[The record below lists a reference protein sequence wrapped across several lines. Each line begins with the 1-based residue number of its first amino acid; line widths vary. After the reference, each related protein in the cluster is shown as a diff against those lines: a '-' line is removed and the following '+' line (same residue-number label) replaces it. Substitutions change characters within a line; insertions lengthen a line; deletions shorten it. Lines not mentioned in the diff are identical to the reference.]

1 MRGILAVAA
10 LIIALLFILIEAGIG
25 FRRGVF
31 KSLARAGMLLVI
43 GIILFFAIPW
53 LAETVILLVVNQLAP
68 GEECTTLA
76 EAAKNIVD
84 MTAKDADI
92 TVVVPLVETLLA
104 VAATIVI
111 PLLFVVAFW
120 LLKLISWPVFALV
133 CRWFEKDVAPEEK
146 QPLTLNSKLYGAG
159 VGIVMGAV
167 LGAITFMPVA
177 QLSKSIEPVGQ
188 ECLQKVSVSGTVD
201 ACFFWPDSLAA
212 KFYETVQLDA
222 LSSVMYRSLAKVEI
236 RGREYTQK
244 DLDELLAVVPEA
256 IEVVDVLDGFQTEK
270 LAEAVPPAK
279 ALVNEVFELSVF
291 SDKNKLAA
299 LRYAAEQGLQQTESN
314 PLTRAV
320 QSAVNKMTLE
330 EIENDIVGIMDVV
343 VLLDKYGLM
352 DVKSIETLDT
362 RKLEDGFAGEFAD
375 AVYELK
381 LAETVVPA
389 MVDMLLEEL
398 LSELGVAVVPCG
410 KIENFQETKDDFK
423 ELIELLLE
431 VSSLA
436 GDMEKNASMEKAKE
450 LLEKIC
456 KLQDSPFVSEE
467 TGRNITKAMLGYAD
481 VKDTIQREM
490 KKQLEQQGD
499 MAEEDILAVLD
510 SVQQYVESGTADAET
525 MYNIMLYLEGQPE
538 M

>member
-1 MRGILAVAA
+1 
-10 LIIALLFILIEAGIG
+10 
-25 FRRGVF
+25 
-31 KSLARAGMLLVI
+31 
-43 GIILFFAIPW
+43 
-53 LAETVILLVVNQLAP
+53 
-68 GEECTTLA
+68 
-76 EAAKNIVD
+76 
-84 MTAKDADI
+84 
-92 TVVVPLVETLLA
+92 
-104 VAATIVI
+104 
-111 PLLFVVAFW
+111 
-120 LLKLISWPVFALV
+120 
-133 CRWFEKDVAPEEK
+133 
-146 QPLTLNSKLYGAG
+146 
-159 VGIVMGAV
+159 
-167 LGAITFMPVA
+167 
-177 QLSKSIEPVGQ
+177 
-188 ECLQKVSVSGTVD
+188 
-201 ACFFWPDSLAA
+201 
-212 KFYETVQLDA
+212 

-330 EIENDIVGIMDVV
+330 EIENDIVGILDVV

-352 DVKSIETLDT
+352 DAKSIETLDT

-375 AVYELK
+375 VVYELK

-450 LLEKIC
+450 LLEKIR

-467 TGRNITKAMLGYAD
+467 TCRNITKAMLGYAD

-490 KKQLEQQGD
+490 KKQLRE
-499 MAEEDILAVLD
+499 L
-510 SVQQYVESGTADAET
+510 SVS
-525 MYNIMLYLEGQPE
+525 L
-538 M
+538 

>member
-1 MRGILAVAA
+1 MRGILAVVA
-10 LIIALLFILIEAGIG
+10 LVIALLLILIEAGIG
-25 FRRGVF
+25 FRRGVL
-31 KSLARAGMLLVI
+31 KSLLRAGILLVI
-43 GIILFFAIPW
+43 GVVLFFAVPW
-53 LAETVILLVVNQLAP
+53 LAETVILLAVNQLAP
-68 GEECTTLA
+68 GEDCTTLA

-84 MTAKDADI
+84 MAGKNVDI

-111 PLLFVVAFW
+111 PLLFVITFW
-120 LLKLISWPVFALV
+120 LLKLISWPVFAFV

-159 VGIVMGAV
+159 VGIVMGAF
-167 LGAITFMPVA
+167 LGAITFMPLA

-188 ECLQKVSVSGTVD
+188 ECLQKGSISGTVD

-222 LSSVMYRSLAKVEI
+222 LSSVMYRSLASVEI

-244 DLDELLAVVPEA
+244 DLDELLALVPDVV
-256 IEVVDVLDGFQTEK
+256 EVVDVLDGFKAEK

-279 ALVNEVFELSVF
+279 TLVNDVFELSVF

-299 LRYAAEQGLQQTESN
+299 LRYITEQGLQQTESN
-314 PLTRAV
+314 PLTTAV
-320 QSAVNKMTLE
+320 QIAVDSMTLA
-330 EIENDIVGIMDVV
+330 EIESDLMGILDIV
-343 VLLDKYGLM
+343 VLLDQYGLTN
-352 DVKSIETLDT
+352 VKSIEALDIK
-362 RKLEDGFAGEFAD
+362 KLENGFAAEFAD

-381 LAETVVPA
+381 MAESVVPA

-398 LSELGVAVVPCG
+398 LSQLDVAVVPCG
-410 KIENFQETKDDFK
+410 TIDNFKETKKDFE
-423 ELIELLLE
+423 ELIELLLD
-431 VSSLA
+431 VASLA
-436 GDMEKNASMEKAKE
+436 DDMEKNASMEKAKE

-456 KLQDSPFVSEE
+456 KLEDSPFVSDE
-467 TGRNITKAMLGYAD
+467 TCRNITKAMLGYAD
-481 VKDTIQREM
+481 VKDTIQSEM

-510 SVQQYVESGTADAET
+510 SVQQYVESGTAEAET
-525 MYNIMLYLEGQPE
+525 MYNIMLYLEGQPG

>member
-1 MRGILAVAA
+1 MRGILA
-10 LIIALLFILIEAGIG
+10 IIALVIVLLLILIEAGIG
-25 FRRGVF
+25 FCRGVM
-31 KSLARAGMLLVI
+31 KSLLRAGTLLVI
-43 GIILFFAIPW
+43 GVILFFAIPW
-53 LAETVILLVVNQLAP
+53 LAETVILLVVNKLAP
-68 GEECTTLA
+68 GEDCTTLA

-92 TVVVPLVETLLA
+92 TVMVPLVETLLA

-111 PLLFVVAFW
+111 PLLFVIAFW
-120 LLKLISWPVFALV
+120 LLKLISWPVFALI

-146 QPLTLNSKLYGAG
+146 QSLTLNSKLYGAG
-159 VGIVMGAV
+159 VGVVMGAF

-188 ECLQKVSVSGTVD
+188 ECLQKGSVSGTVD
-201 ACFFWPDSLAA
+201 ACFFWSDSLAA

-222 LSSVMYRSLAKVEI
+222 LSSVMYRSLASVEI

-244 DLDELLAVVPEA
+244 DLDELLALVPEA
-256 IEVVDVLDGFQTEK
+256 VEVVDVLDGFKTEK

-279 ALVNEVFELSVF
+279 ALVNDVFELSVF

-299 LRYAAEQGLQQTESN
+299 FRYVTELGLQQTESN
-314 PLTRAV
+314 PLTTAV
-320 QSAVNKMTLE
+320 QSAVNSMTLA
-330 EIENDIVGIMDVV
+330 EIENDLMGIMDIVL
-343 VLLDKYGLM
+343 LLDKYGLM
-352 DVKSIETLDT
+352 DVKSIEALDIK
-362 RKLEDGFAGEFAD
+362 KLENGFAAEFAD

-389 MVDMLLEEL
+389 MVDVLLESL
-398 LSELGVAVVPCG
+398 LSELDVAVVPCG
-410 KIENFQETKDDFK
+410 KIENFKETEEDFK
-423 ELIELLLE
+423 ELIELLLA

-436 GDMEKNASMEKAKE
+436 DDMEKNASMGKAKE

-456 KLQDSPFVSEE
+456 KLEDSPFVSDE
-467 TGRNITKAMLGYAD
+467 TCRNITKAMLGYTD
-481 VKDTIQREM
+481 VKDTIQSEM

-510 SVQQYVESGTADAET
+510 SVQQYVESGTADAEM
-525 MYNIMLYLEGQPE
+525 MYNLMIYLEEGPV